1 MARHYRKKERKV
13 VIEFRPSR
21 RATAHGGQIAV
32 NALANEMGLW
42 ERIAKESSLDGRKHK
57 GKGYDPA
64 VYMAALVFNFTNG
77 GSSLADAERLDDDEA
92 LKSLL
97 GVKKIPDQSAIGEWL
112 RGVSD
117 EGLETLRQI
126 VRDVAQWSIQRAQPG
141 RLLHGGQLEGFF
153 DDTQIE
159 VDGKRFEG
167 AKINYEGKVALS
179 WQTLWVGPFLVDAT
193 LGSPSETKEPVS
205 SGEPGNDASS
215 QLPRMLERNAYL
227 WKDHKSY
234 LYADSAS
241 SAGKYLESI
250 DRHFDHWSVSYN
262 KWTSPLERCA
272 EELAEI
278 AWSEPRT
285 MRWRDGGDHIAQHA
299 WLRYQPSGCE
309 KNKLF
314 AVTRHKKTE
323 GELFWRY
330 AFIACDER
338 DSTPLRAIERH
349 KLKGDKERAFSDL
362 LSDFDLH
369 HPPCMSLRANEVFY
383 LLGALAFN
391 LLQALKLIYLPV
403 EHQPKRIRTLL
414 HHLLLIPVEIKHHA
428 RQLKACFYAPAGW
441 VRWWHSFLGE
451 LLQANRHYQSRA
463 PA

>member
-1 MARHYRKKERKV
+1 MARRYRKKDRKIL
-13 VIEFRPSR
+13 IEFRPSQQ
-21 RATAHGGQIAV
+21 ATAHGGQMAV
-32 NALANEMGLW
+32 NALANEFGLW
-42 ERIAKESSLDGRKHK
+42 ERIKREGALDSRTHK

-64 VYMAALVFNFTNG
+64 VVIAALVFNFTYG
-77 GSSLADAERLDDDEA
+77 GSCLADAERLDEDEA

-97 GVKKIPDQSAIGEWL
+97 GIRKFPDQSTLGEWL

-117 EGLETLRQI
+117 EGLEALRRI
-126 VRDVAQWSIQRAQPG
+126 VREFVQWSLHKAQPG

-159 VDGKRFEG
+159 VEGKRFEG
-167 AKINYEGKVALS
+167 AKLNYEGKVALS
-179 WQTLWVGPFLVDAT
+179 WQTLWVGPFLADGT
-193 LGSPSETKEPVS
+193 LGSPSEVKEPVLS
-205 SGEPGNDASS
+205 EQPGNDVSS
-215 QLPRMLERNAYL
+215 RLPRMLERNAFL
-227 WKDHKSY
+227 WEGFRSY

-241 SAGKYLESI
+241 SAGKYLEAI
-250 DRHFDHWSVSYN
+250 DEHFNHWSVSYN
-262 KWTSPLERCA
+262 KWTSPLERGA
-272 EELAEI
+272 EALAEV
-278 AWSEPRT
+278 AWSEPKII
-285 MRWRDGGDHIAQHA
+285 RWRDGSDHIAQHA
-299 WLRYQPSGCE
+299 WLRYQPSGCQ
-309 KNKLF
+309 KPKLF
-314 AVTRHKKTE
+314 AVTRHKKSV

-369 HPPCMSLRANEVFY
+369 HPPCQSLRANEVFY

-391 LLQALKLIYLPV
+391 LLQSLKLIYLPV

-414 HHLLLIPVEIKHHA
+414 HHLLLIPVEIKCHA

-441 VRWWHSFLGE
+441 VRWWRSFIAQ
-451 LLQANRHYQSRA
+451 LLENNRTYRSRA